1 MGFNTDNRIR
11 LNIGSCSMKY
21 ALILRT
27 RLPGSMSLVLMDF
40 FTRQSMFLG
49 CLRVWLESSAIWQAI
64 GVLPCLQQ
72 GIWPWHMHF
81 SFMHPVIAV
90 EYAASF
96 REMTIDSANFCIYLS
111 AHILDVEQC
120 EGENFGQNWRLA
132 LVVWKLA
139 LACGFMR

>member
-1 MGFNTDNRIR
+1 MGFNTDNRIW

-40 FTRQSMFLG
+40 FPRRSMFLG
-49 CLRVWLESSAIWQAI
+49 CLRVWLESSAIWQSVFSPVFYKAY
-64 GVLPCLQQ
+64 G
-72 GIWPWHMHF
+72 HDTMHF

-90 EYAASF
+90 ECAASF
-96 REMTIDSANFCIYLS
+96 REMAIDSAIFCIYLS
-111 AHILDVEQC
+111 AHLLDVEQC